1 MSALCKT
8 EKQNIPSDPF
18 TALMIN
24 YFLLS
29 FFFQF
34 IVISLCNRVEV
45 L

>member
-29 FFFQF
+29 FFFF
-34 IVISLCNRVEV
+34 SLLLFPFVIE
-45 L
+45 